1 MAPEGMIAQLAAC
14 SEHNLDQ
21 PDLLEHH
28 SHPTWAWS
36 AWAPLDT
43 LTDLPRDVQEVL
55 DDAGRQ
61 LGLMDDDCNRAYA
74 WQCAQAGQRCGA
86 LSREEASE
94 LATTARLRPV
104 ARPGH
109 WISKALAVIT
119 ASSEYLLRAERPNR
133 NGLLKM
139 LRAAT
144 R

>member
-1 MAPEGMIAQLAAC
+1 MAPEGIIAQLAAC
-14 SEHNLDQ
+14 REHNLDQ

-36 AWAPLDT
+36 AWAPMDT
-43 LTDLPRDVQEVL
+43 LIDLPREVQEVL

-61 LGLMDDDCNRAYA
+61 LGLMDGPGRVYA

-86 LSREEASE
+86 LSRQEASE
-94 LATTARLRPV
+94 LATTAHLRPV

-119 ASSEYLLRAERPNR
+119 ASIEYLLSAQRPNR
-133 NGLLKM
+133 EGLLKT
-139 LRAAT
+139 LRTAT